1 MKFQKF
7 YIYFCAISWAFWLIS
22 MVTLDIFWKYRIHN
36 SIFSILAAIS
46 GLYSILPTYFIC
58 SVIALVK
65 SIKAERYAYMAFNII
80 SMFVSFFLG
89 AVNCISCLVY
99 YTGGV

>member
-22 MVTLDIFWKYRIHN
+22 MVTLDIFWMYRIHN

-46 GLYSILPTYFIC
+46 GLYSILPTYLIC

-65 SIKAERYAYMAFNII
+65 SIKAERPGYLAFNITSI
-80 SMFVSFFLG
+80 FVNFILG
-89 AVNCISCLVY
+89 ALNFIGCLVY
-99 YTGGV
+99 SSGGV